1 MEVTF
6 FGHRDA
12 PPSIKPALEKTI
24 RYLINSQNATVF
36 YVGNNGN
43 FDLFVADILHK
54 LTSEFSQIE
63 YYIVLAYMPQKSN
76 MIQQVYL
83 PHTLYPESVAN
94 GIPKFAISRRN
105 EWMLQKSDL
114 VVTYITHSYGGAK
127 KYQNKALQAGK
138 KVINIT

>member
-54 LTSEFSQIE
+54 LTSEFSQIK

-94 GIPKFAISRRN
+94 GIPKFAISRPR
-105 EWMLQKSDL
+105 
-114 VVTYITHSYGGAK
+114 VVHFLIFCPILPCI
-127 KYQNKALQAGK
+127 LQAFGCLIAAVFFVFLK
-138 KVINIT
+138 

>member
-1 MEVTF
+1 
-6 FGHRDA
+6 
-12 PPSIKPALEKTI
+12 
-24 RYLINSQNATVF
+24 
-36 YVGNNGN
+36 
-43 FDLFVADILHK
+43 
-54 LTSEFSQIE
+54 
-63 YYIVLAYMPQKSN
+63 MPQKSN

-127 KYQNKALQAGK
+127 KYQNKALQAEK